1 MVNEREPKVT
11 TDELRGATTVGTM
24 RYVLGGSIAL
34 VVIVFAVLLLMY
46 R

>member
-11 TDELRGATTVGTM
+11 TDELRAGSTPGVT
-24 RYVLGGSIAL
+24 RYVLIASVSL
-34 VVIVFAVLLLMY
+34 IVIIFAILLFVY

>member
-11 TDELRGATTVGTM
+11 TDEIRGGTTVGTM
-24 RYVLGGSIAL
+24 RYVLLASIVL
-34 VVIVFAVLLLMY
+34 IVVVFAILLFLY